1 MAKTFNTSGT
11 IEAVARN
18 GKAFK
23 IGEDW
28 FSVYKAAQLGDAQK
42 GDDVEFDY
50 VEKKVGGTVFLNV
63 EGNVNIVG
71 GGSSE
76 PEERPARS
84 ARGGGSAPAR
94 TARSEA
100 PARSGGGSSGSEQQ
114 RQRSIVRQN
123 SLTQANNL
131 LAAMARMGTLEGGPE
146 ELAELAVQLAKDYFE
161 PYSMVEDV

>member
-11 IEAVARN
+11 IEAVSRN

-100 PARSGGGSSGSEQQ
+100 PARSGTGSPANDP

-131 LAAMARMGTLEGGPE
+131 LMAMARMGTLEGGPE

-161 PYSMVEDV
+161 PYSMVEDA